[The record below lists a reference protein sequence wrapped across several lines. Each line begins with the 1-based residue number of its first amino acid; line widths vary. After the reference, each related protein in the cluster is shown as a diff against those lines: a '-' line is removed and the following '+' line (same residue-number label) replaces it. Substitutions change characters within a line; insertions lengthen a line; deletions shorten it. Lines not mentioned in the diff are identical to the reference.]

1 MDETKPLTADAGTA
15 GRPRPWMIAA
25 WPGMGSVAS
34 LAAGYLVREL
44 GMEEAGELSHRG
56 HFDIHEVAVKEGLVL
71 PVRIPRGHFFRWRNP
86 GAGRDLVVFLAEAQ
100 PPAGVWRYANELL
113 EAAETLGIER
123 VVTFASMA
131 SALHPTADPKV
142 TGIATDEAMLADL
155 RKAEVTLLD
164 DGQVGG
170 LNGVLLGAAAGRGIP
185 GLGLLGEI
193 PFFAAQVPN
202 PKAARVVLSVF
213 SVLSGVEVSL
223 AELDR
228 HAATMQRVLLEAY
241 EQLRSHAEA
250 AGGEEPGE
258 GDPPSH
264 DNGTTP
270 DAAAP
275 LTGEATLDLATRQE
289 IERRF
294 EEARHEPGKAVELK
308 RFLDRLRV
316 FHRYEDRF
324 LDLFRKAR

>member
-1 MDETKPLTADAGTA
+1 MEGTGTSESR
-15 GRPRPWMIAA
+15 GRPRPWLIAA

-44 GMEEAGELSHRG
+44 GMEEVAELPHRG
-56 HFDIHEVAVKEGLVL
+56 HFDIHEVAVKDGLVL
-71 PVRIPRGHFFRWRNP
+71 PVRLPRGHFFRWRNP
-86 GAGRDLVVFLAEAQ
+86 GDGRDLVVFHSEAQ
-100 PPAGVWRYANELL
+100 PPDGVWRYANDLL
-113 EAAETLGIER
+113 DAATNLGIER

-131 SALHPTADPKV
+131 SALHPSADPKV
-142 TGIATDEAMLADL
+142 TGVATDPEMLAEL

-164 DGQVGG
+164 EGQVGG
-170 LNGVLLGAAAGRGIP
+170 LNGVLLGAAADRGIP

-213 SVLSGVEVSL
+213 SVLSGVDVSL

-228 HAATMQRVLLEAY
+228 HATSMERVMLEAY
-241 EQLRSHAEA
+241 DRLRSQAQA
-250 AGGEEPGE
+250 AGTAESGEPEST
-258 GDPPSH
+258 D

-270 DAAAP
+270 DAAA
-275 LTGEATLDLATRQE
+275 TGDTTPDLAMRKE

-294 EEARHEPGKAVELK
+294 EEARHDPSKAIDLK
-308 RFLDRLRV
+308 RLLDRLRV
-316 FHRYEDRF
+316 FERYEDRF
-324 LDLFRKAR
+324 LDLFRKAE

>member
-1 MDETKPLTADAGTA
+1 MNEATTTERGE
-15 GRPRPWMIAA
+15 RPRPWMIAA

-44 GMEEAGELSHRG
+44 GMKESGEFPHRS
-56 HFDIHEVAVKEGLVL
+56 HFDVHEVGVRDGLVL
-71 PVRIPRGHFFRWRNP
+71 PVRLPRGMFFRWSNA
-86 GAGRDLVVFLAEAQ
+86 GEGRDLVVFLAEAQ
-100 PPAGVWRYANELL
+100 PPDGVWSYANELL
-113 EAAETLGIER
+113 DAAARLGIER

-131 SALHPTADPKV
+131 SALHPSADPKV
-142 TGIATDEAMLADL
+142 TGVATDQAMLKDL
-155 RKAEVTLLD
+155 RTAEVTLLE
-164 DGQVGG
+164 DGQIGG
-170 LNGVLLGAAAGRGIP
+170 LNGVLLGAAAARGIP

-228 HAATMQRVLLEAY
+228 HSASMQRVLIEAY
-241 EQLRSHAEA
+241 ERLRTQAREA
-250 AGGEEPGE
+250 TGEEPAGE
-258 GDPPSH
+258 ELTEE
-264 DNGTTP
+264 NGTKP

-275 LTGEATLDLATRQE
+275 PPSVSPLDLATRQE

-294 EEARHEPGKAVELK
+294 EEARHDPAKAVELK
-308 RFLDRLRV
+308 QLLDRLQV
-316 FHRYEDRF
+316 FDRYEDRF
-324 LDLFRKAR
+324 LDLFRKAH

>member
-1 MDETKPLTADAGTA
+1 MPDTGESKPE
-15 GRPRPWMIAA
+15 GRPRPWLIAA

-44 GMEEAGELSHRG
+44 GMKEAGELPHRS
-56 HFDIHEVAVKEGLVL
+56 HFDIHEVGVKDGLVL
-71 PVRIPRGHFFRWRNP
+71 PARLPRGHFFRWTNP
-86 GAGRDLVVFLAEAQ
+86 GAGRDLIVFLAEAQ
-100 PPAGVWRYANELL
+100 PPEGVWRYANDLL
-113 EAAETLGIER
+113 DAATKLGVGR

-131 SALHPTADPKV
+131 SALHPSADPKV
-142 TGIATDEAMLADL
+142 TGIATDESMLRDL
-155 RKAEVTLLD
+155 RTAEVTLLE

-170 LNGVLLGAAAGRGIP
+170 LNGVLLGAAAERGIP

-228 HAATMQRVLLEAY
+228 HGATMERVLLEAY
-241 EQLRSHAEA
+241 ERLRAQAESGRGPEGPEA
-250 AGGEEPGE
+250 ESRDEEPPDDGS
-258 GDPPSH
+258 PPARL
-264 DNGTTP
+264 P
-270 DAAAP
+270 D
-275 LTGEATLDLATRQE
+275 EQSLDLATRQV
-289 IERRF
+289 IERLF
-294 EEARHEPGKAVELK
+294 EEARHDPSRAVELK
-308 RFLDRLRV
+308 THLDRLRV

-324 LDLFRKAR
+324 LDLFRKAQ

>member
-1 MDETKPLTADAGTA
+1 MEGTGERTGESNRR

-44 GMEEAGELSHRG
+44 AMTETGDLPHRS
-56 HFDIHEVAVKEGLVL
+56 HFDIHEVAVKDGLVL
-71 PVRIPRGHFFRWRNP
+71 PVHVPRGHFFRWTNP
-86 GAGRDLVVFLAEAQ
+86 GEGRDLVVFLAEAQ
-100 PPAGVWRYANELL
+100 PPDRVWKYANDLL
-113 EAAETLGIER
+113 DAAERLDIER

-131 SALHPTADPKV
+131 SALHPSAAPKV
-142 TGIATDEAMLADL
+142 TGVATDEAMRVEL
-155 RKAEVTLLD
+155 RKAEVTLLE
-164 DGQVGG
+164 DGQIGG
-170 LNGVLLGAAAGRGIP
+170 LNGVLLGAAAERGIP

-228 HAATMQRVLLEAY
+228 HSATMERVLIEAY
-241 EQLRSHAEA
+241 ERLRTQAREA
-250 AGGEEPGE
+250 TGDEPAVEEVTE
-258 GDPPSH
+258 E
-264 DNGTTP
+264 NGTKP

-275 LTGEATLDLATRQE
+275 APSASPLDLSTRQD

-294 EEARHEPGKAVELK
+294 EEARHDPAKAVELK
-308 RFLDRLRV
+308 QLLDRLQV
-316 FHRYEDRF
+316 FDRYEDRF
-324 LDLFRKAR
+324 LDLFRKAQ